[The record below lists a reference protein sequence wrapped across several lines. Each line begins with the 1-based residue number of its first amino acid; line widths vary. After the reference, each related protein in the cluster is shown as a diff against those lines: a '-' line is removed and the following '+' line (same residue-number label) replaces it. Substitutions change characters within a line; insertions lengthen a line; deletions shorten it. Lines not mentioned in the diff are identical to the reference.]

1 MRGYADVQNRKQ
13 QLKVLF
19 NHINIRTFAHL
30 HICTLKNMNFYSTN
44 NTDHQVEFKDAVFNS
59 MPQDKGLYMPLSIPK
74 LSDKFLNNLDGYTLP
89 EIAFHVASAM
99 LDGAIPEADLQEI
112 IRDAIN
118 FLAPVVK
125 LEEET
130 YVLELFH
137 GPSLAFKDFGARFMS
152 RVMSWFLTEGEKQ
165 LDVLVATS
173 GDTGGAVAL
182 GFLGVPNTRVTILYP
197 KGKVSEIQK
206 QQLTTNGQNI
216 RALEIDGTF
225 DDCQALVKQAF
236 TDKELNEKFR
246 LTSAN
251 SINIARLIPQ
261 TFYYFNAYAQLLR
274 QGKSKVVFSVPSG
287 NFGNIGAGLLA
298 WKMGLPVHQ
307 FIAATNA
314 NDTVPAYLKTGV
326 YKPKPSVSTLSN
338 AMDVGNPSNW
348 ARIADLFK
356 EDASELTGLIAGF
369 SYNDEQTKAAIQQVF
384 DKYNYVVCPHT
395 AIAWK
400 ALKEWE
406 SATNPGDVTGVFLS
420 TAHPCKFP
428 DAFPAEIAAAIKVP
442 ESVTELEGKEK
453 QAVALGKDFEG
464 FKAFLLNNN

>member
-1 MRGYADVQNRKQ
+1 ME
-13 QLKVLF
+13 L
-19 NHINIRTFAHL
+19 
-30 HICTLKNMNFYSTN
+30 YSTN
-44 NTDHQVEFKDAVFNS
+44 NPSTRVSFKDAVFNS
-59 MPQDKGLYMPLSIPK
+59 MPQDKGLYMPAVIPHLSA
-74 LSDKFLNNLDGYTLP
+74 KFIDHLDEYSLP
-89 EIAFHVASAM
+89 EIAYHVAQS
-99 LDGAIPEADLQEI
+99 LIGDDIPADDLQAI
-112 IRDAIN
+112 IHDAIN
-118 FLAPVVK
+118 FYAPIVK
-125 LEEET
+125 LDEKV

-152 RVMSWFLTEGEKQ
+152 RVMGYFLQEGEKQ

-197 KGKVSEIQK
+197 KGKVSGIQE

-216 RALEIDGTF
+216 RALEVDGTF

-236 TDKELNEKFR
+236 TDPELNAKFR

-261 TFYYFNAYAQLLR
+261 TFYYFNAYSQALR
-274 QGKSKVVFSVPSG
+274 AGNSKVVFSVPSG

-298 WKMGLPVHQ
+298 WKMGLPVEH

-314 NDTVPAYLKTGV
+314 NDTVPAFLKTGE
-326 YKPKPSVSTLSN
+326 YKPKPSVATLSN

-348 ARIADLFK
+348 VRIAELFK
-356 EDASELTGLIAGF
+356 NDTDALKALVTGY
-369 SYNDEQTKAAIQQVF
+369 SYNDEQTLEAIKAVHQRY
-384 DKYNYVVCPHT
+384 KYVVCPHT

-400 ALKEWE
+400 ALTDWQQQSKDNE
-406 SATNPGDVTGVFLS
+406 ATGIFLS

-428 DAFPAEIAAAIKVP
+428 DVFPAEIARSITVP
-442 ESVTELEGKEK
+442 HQVQELQGKTKQATELPNNFHEFKEWMLK
-453 QAVALGKDFEG
+453 NG
-464 FKAFLLNNN
+464 